1 MKQAPSPHLSVEEYL
16 EGELTSPVRH
26 EYVAGTIHA
35 MAGAG
40 RRHNLIALNLAS
52 RLRQAARGGPCRV
65 FISDMKVRVPASD
78 AFYYPDVAAAC
89 DPGDDQEF
97 YLEAP
102 CLIVEVLSPATE
114 AIDRREK
121 LHAYRTLPT
130 LMEYMLVS
138 QETRQ
143 VEIHRREPA
152 GDWTLTL
159 LEEGDPVEIRCLDV
173 TLTMEEVY
181 EDAF

>member
-1 MKQAPSPHLSVEEYL
+1 MKQAPSLHISTEEYL
-16 EGELTSPVRH
+16 TRELTSPLRH

-40 RRHNLIALNLAS
+40 RRHNLIAGNISS

-65 FISDMKVRVPASD
+65 FISGMKVRVPAGD

-89 DPGDDQEF
+89 DPADTQEF

-121 LHAYRTLPT
+121 LHAYRTLPRLT
-130 LMEYMLVS
+130 EYVLVS
-138 QETRQ
+138 QEARHI
-143 VEIHRREPA
+143 EIHRREPA
-152 GDWTLTL
+152 GDWILIL
-159 LEEGDPVEIRCLDV
+159 LEENDPVELRCLDV
-173 TLTMEEVY
+173 TLTMDEVY
-181 EDAF
+181 EDAL